1 MVQQI
6 FRIAWQHISPFCGW
20 QLEEKYRAEKARRC
34 LGRGSALT
42 ERRSAAPAGEVLP
55 TIYNRPMLGLIATAG
70 MAALAAAGY
79 NTMAPRSQLFGRT
92 FIGRKGSRQLA
103 LTFDDGPNDPW
114 TSRLLEVLARHQV
127 RATFFLI
134 GRYVAQRPEI
144 AQQVAAAG
152 HVIGNHTWDHP
163 NLIFSLPGEVESQ
176 IKRCAQ
182 VLQETIGRHSN
193 LFRPPFGGRTP
204 QALRVVRRCG
214 LVPVLWSVSGRDWE
228 AKSAAFIESKV
239 MRRVDGGDVILL
251 HDGGHRQLGTDRGFT
266 VSAVDHLIARCR
278 DEGLTFATVPEMMG
292 TN

>member
-1 MVQQI
+1 
-6 FRIAWQHISPFCGW
+6 
-20 QLEEKYRAEKARRC
+20 
-34 LGRGSALT
+34 
-42 ERRSAAPAGEVLP
+42 
-55 TIYNRPMLGLIATAG
+55 MLGLIATAG

-92 FIGRKGSRQLA
+92 FIGNKGSRQLA

-114 TSRLLEVLARHQV
+114 TPRLLEVLARHQV

-134 GRYVAQRPEI
+134 GRYVAQRPDI

-163 NLIFSLPGEVESQ
+163 NLIFSSPGEVESQ
-176 IKRCAQ
+176 LKRCAQ
-182 VLQETIGRHSN
+182 VLEQAVGAHSN

-204 QALRVVRRCG
+204 QALRAVRRCG

-228 AKSAAFIESKV
+228 AKSAAYIESKIL
-239 MRRVDGGDVILL
+239 RRVEGGDVILL
-251 HDGGHRQLGTDRGFT
+251 HDGGHRQLGTHRGFT

-278 DEGLTFATVPEMMG
+278 DQGFQFVTVPEMMQE
-292 TN
+292 N